1 MIKIYWIRNNILS
14 YNVTSLIND
23 LYLVIKDLDKEI
35 PKDIENTFKKLLIK
49 LNNTN
54 NDLNNFFQ
62 VLLKIH
68 LLVTYSI
75 IVIQL
80 QIIYMD

>member
-35 PKDIENTFKKLLIK
+35 TKDIENTFKKLLIK

-75 IVIQL
+75 VVILL

>member
-54 NDLNNFFQ
+54 NDLNNFFRC
-62 VLLKIH
+62 
-68 LLVTYSI
+68 Y
-75 IVIQL
+75 
-80 QIIYMD
+80 

>member
-62 VLLKIH
+62 VLLKIQ

>member
-80 QIIYMD
+80 QIIYLD

>member
-1 MIKIYWIRNNILS
+1 MRNNILS
-14 YNVTSLIND
+14 YNVPSFIND

-80 QIIYMD
+80 QIIYLD

>member
-75 IVIQL
+75 VVILL